1 MLVKGKEAEK
11 ISEFIDKSIREAG
24 FARRD
29 ICALASID
37 RKKEEQGFLIW
48 SRKENVPFVTFSAE
62 QLQEVEGEFHTSAF
76 VKAQV
81 GVNNVCERAALTGCG
96 KNGRLIY
103 GKHAEDGMTLAIAKR
118 DWRVSFDEE

>member
-1 MLVKGKEAEK
+1 M
-11 ISEFIDKSIREAG
+11 
-24 FARRD
+24 
-29 ICALASID
+29 
-37 RKKEEQGFLIW
+37 
-48 SRKENVPFVTFSAE
+48 
-62 QLQEVEGEFHTSAF
+62 EGEFHTSAF

-81 GVNNVCERAALTGCG
+81 GVNYVCERAALTGCG